1 MMIQTSVTHLLRAL
15 MTRSNEWSNGN
26 KWAMHIRA
34 PIGNTLVVGYK
45 CRNSLTI
52 RAKNNYKR
60 KKWHNP
66 KVHTKIHPKTNLS
79 QFLSINLFFSD
90 LIIGVFLENT
100 TPVYPISFQV
110 LLQVSHWRHNQ
121 PNFIHLQRDEE
132 LNCWFLASS
141 VRRRLWGR

>member
-79 QFLSINLFFSD
+79 QFLSINLFFFWLNHRSIFEKHHTSVIPFHFKSYYKFQIED
-90 LIIGVFLENT
+90 IINPT
-100 TPVYPISFQV
+100 SSIY
-110 LLQVSHWRHNQ
+110 
-121 PNFIHLQRDEE
+121 RDEE

-141 VRRRLWGR
+141 VRRRLWGH